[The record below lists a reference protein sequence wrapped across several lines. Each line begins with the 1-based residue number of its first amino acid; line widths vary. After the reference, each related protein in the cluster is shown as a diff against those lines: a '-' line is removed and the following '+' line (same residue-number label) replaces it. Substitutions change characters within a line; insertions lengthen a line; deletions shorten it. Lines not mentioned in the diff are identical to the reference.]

1 MSAEL
6 PESGYLWT
14 IFFDADGLAT
24 ITNVDMNKWVQYSSK
39 YNSFGSYE
47 TAQEGGILPY
57 LYVETDGQ
65 SIESVGA
72 DNADAPVEVYTL
84 GGVKVGDSLNGLQ
97 KGIYIVKQGNK
108 VQKVLK

>member
-1 MSAEL
+1 
-6 PESGYLWT
+6 
-14 IFFDADGLAT
+14 
-24 ITNVDMNKWVQYSSK
+24 MNKWVQYSSK